1 MAFARA
7 RICDYDPPIAINA
20 RPRKRASVARARGW
34 SRAAASTRARD
45 ARDATSASA
54 RAHVR
59 ATPRESTR
67 AVASDRAASRPR
79 AHSSAPPRHRLK
91 TIRDTARRRS
101 ASNCEVR
108 EMRKRARATTIDA
121 TIFMRANAR
130 STARERA
137 MGRCA
142 ARSNGTAPAP
152 RMRAGGDARSLEA
165 VRRRRAT
172 AGAGRRGRRW
182 GREYAGN
189 GAARGGGRADAETR
203 ADGGGT
209 RARGTRGRYRAR
221 ATRGTGSG
229 ESGRRAPARCAVMDG
244 R

>member
-1 MAFARA
+1 
-7 RICDYDPPIAINA
+7 
-20 RPRKRASVARARGW
+20 
-34 SRAAASTRARD
+34 
-45 ARDATSASA
+45 
-54 RAHVR
+54 
-59 ATPRESTR
+59 
-67 AVASDRAASRPR
+67 
-79 AHSSAPPRHRLK
+79 
-91 TIRDTARRRS
+91 
-101 ASNCEVR
+101 
-108 EMRKRARATTIDA
+108 
-121 TIFMRANAR
+121 
-130 STARERA
+130 